1 MSTPTTPPTTSVL
14 TPRPAGAPWP
24 IPEAAA
30 FLAVSER
37 HLYRLLD
44 AGKLKSV
51 RLGRRRLIP
60 DAEVQRLARSG
71 C

>member
-1 MSTPTTPPTTSVL
+1 MSAAQTNPAPPDRTS
-14 TPRPAGAPWP
+14 GSPWS

-30 FLAVSER
+30 FLTVSQR

-44 AGKLKSV
+44 ARKARSV

-60 DAEVQRLARSG
+60 DDEVRRLARDG

>member
-1 MSTPTTPPTTSVL
+1 MSTPPTDATPPAR
-14 TPRPAGAPWP
+14 TPGSPWS

-30 FLAVSER
+30 FLTVSER

-44 AGKLKSV
+44 AGKVRSV

-60 DAEVQRLARSG
+60 DAEVQRLARAG

>member
-1 MSTPTTPPTTSVL
+1 MTVPAARTGLPPPPVES
-14 TPRPAGAPWP
+14 GSPWS
-24 IPEAAA
+24 IPDAAE
-30 FLAVSER
+30 FLGISPR

-44 AGKLKSV
+44 ANKVKSV

-60 DAEVQRLARSG
+60 DHEVQRLAREG

>member
-1 MSTPTTPPTTSVL
+1 MT
-14 TPRPAGAPWP
+14 RPAADPAGTARPPGAPWA
-24 IPEAAA
+24 IPDAAA

-37 HLYRLLD
+37 HLSRLLT
-44 AGKLKSV
+44 ANRVRSV

-60 DAEVQRLARSG
+60 DDEVRRLAREG

>member
-1 MSTPTTPPTTSVL
+1 MTKRDANITDRTP
-14 TPRPAGAPWP
+14 GAPWS
-24 IPEAAA
+24 IPEAAE
-30 FLAVSER
+30 FLTVSER

-44 AGKLKSV
+44 ANKVRSV

-60 DAEVQRLARSG
+60 DAEVRRLAGHG

>member
-1 MSTPTTPPTTSVL
+1 MSATQTTPIPQSR
-14 TPRPAGAPWP
+14 TPGSPWP

-30 FLAVSER
+30 FLTVSQR

-44 AGKLKSV
+44 ARKVRSV

-60 DAEVQRLARSG
+60 DDEVRRLARDG

>member
-1 MSTPTTPPTTSVL
+1 MSAAQTNPILPARTPGS
-14 TPRPAGAPWP
+14 PWP

-30 FLAVSER
+30 FLTVSER

-44 AGKLKSV
+44 ARKVRSV

-60 DAEVQRLARSG
+60 DDEVRRLAREG

>member
-1 MSTPTTPPTTSVL
+1 MPETVQPPARPTGS
-14 TPRPAGAPWP
+14 PWP

-30 FLAVSER
+30 FLTISER

-44 AGKLKSV
+44 AGKVQSV
-51 RLGRRRLIP
+51 RLGRRRVIP
-60 DAEVQRLARSG
+60 DDEVRRLAREG

>member
-1 MSTPTTPPTTSVL
+1 MSTPTTPTTPVPA
-14 TPRPAGAPWP
+14 PRPAGAPWP

-37 HLYRLLD
+37 HLYRLID
-44 AGKLKSV
+44 ARKLTAV
-51 RLGRRRLIP
+51 RLGRRRLVP
-60 DAEVQRLARSG
+60 DAEVQRLARAG

>member
-1 MSTPTTPPTTSVL
+1 MSAAQTNPAPPARTPGS
-14 TPRPAGAPWP
+14 PWS

-30 FLAVSER
+30 FLTVSER

-44 AGKLKSV
+44 ARKVRSV

-60 DAEVQRLARSG
+60 DDEVRRLAREG

>member
-1 MSTPTTPPTTSVL
+1 MSTPSDPAPPA
-14 TPRPAGAPWP
+14 RAAGSPWP

-30 FLAVSER
+30 FLRVSER
-37 HLYRLLD
+37 HVYRLID
-44 AGKLKSV
+44 ARKVKAV

-60 DAEVQRLARSG
+60 DAEVRRLARDG

>member
-1 MSTPTTPPTTSVL
+1 MTKSDTKTAGRTPGGPWSIPDAARFL
-14 TPRPAGAPWP
+14 T
-24 IPEAAA
+24 
-30 FLAVSER
+30 VSER

-44 AGKLKSV
+44 ANKVRSV

-60 DAEVQRLARSG
+60 DAEVQRLAGHG